1 MSKPNNAK
9 ETKSLAKKIF
19 NIVWYVIFALVVVCL
34 LSVGITLLRGE
45 QPSLFGYQMYYV
57 LTDSMTGTIDKDD
70 VVICKKYD
78 GGQLQ
83 VGDVITFEAPEGF
96 EPKAI
101 VGQNITHR
109 IVVAPYQDEDGT
121 WVIETKGDANT
132 LADRVPVPVANV
144 RATYVSTSKFLAG
157 LMRFLSKWYGFATL
171 IILPL
176 LGVLIFEVCKVIK
189 IKSAE
194 QKKITDDDY
203 DRQRNEEMEKAVQEI
218 RDGLMARDDLT
229 NADGS
234 PMTEEQKQ
242 EYIDEMVEKFREAMS
257 KDRDSHGHNVSSK

>member
-1 MSKPNNAK
+1 KPNNAK

-19 NIVWYVIFALVVVCL
+19 NIACYVIFAVVLVCL

-57 LTDSMTGTIDKDD
+57 LTDSMTGTIDKDE

-83 VGDVITFEAPEGF
+83 VGDIITFEAPEGF

-101 VGQNITHR
+101 VGHNITHR

-121 WVIETKGDANT
+121 WVIETKGDANSI
-132 LADRVPVPVANV
+132 ADKVPIPVDNV
-144 RATYVSTSKFLAG
+144 RATYVGTSDFLAG
-157 LMRFLSKWYGFATL
+157 LMRFLSKWYGFVTL

-176 LGVLIFEVCKVIK
+176 VGILIFEVCKVIK
-189 IKSAE
+189 IKAAE
-194 QKKITDDDY
+194 QKKITDDNFDK
-203 DRQRNEEMEKAVQEI
+203 QRNEEVEKAVQEI
-218 RDGLMARDDLT
+218 RDGLTARDDLT
-229 NADGS
+229 NPDGS
-234 PMTEEQKQ
+234 PMTDEQKAA
-242 EYIDEMVEKFREAMS
+242 YIDEMVERFREAMS
-257 KDRDSHGHNVSSK
+257 KPND

>member
-19 NIVWYVIFALVVVCL
+19 NIVWCVIFAFVVVCL

-70 VVICKKYD
+70 VVICKMYD

-83 VGDVITFEAPEGF
+83 VGDIITFEAPEGF

-101 VGQNITHR
+101 VGHNITHR

-121 WVIETKGDANT
+121 WVIETKGDANSI
-132 LADRVPVPVANV
+132 ADKVPVPVANV
-144 RATYVSTSKFLAG
+144 RATYVGTSGFLAG

-176 LGVLIFEVCKVIK
+176 VGVLIFEVHKVIK
-189 IKSAE
+189 MKSAE
-194 QKKITDDDY
+194 QKKIADESF
-203 DRQRNEEMEKAVQEI
+203 DRQRNEELEKAVQEI
-218 RDGLMARDDLT
+218 RDGLTAREDLT
-229 NADGS
+229 NPDGL
-234 PMTEEQKQ
+234 PMNEEQKAA
-242 EYIDEMVEKFREAMS
+242 YIESMVEQFREAMS
-257 KDRDSHGHNVSSK
+257 KDRDSHA

>member
-19 NIVWYVIFALVVVCL
+19 NIVWYVIFAFVVVCL

-83 VGDVITFEAPEGF
+83 VGDIITFEAPEGF

-101 VGQNITHR
+101 VGHNITHR
-109 IVVAPYQDEDGT
+109 IIVAPYQDEDGT
-121 WVIETKGDANT
+121 WVIETKGDANSI
-132 LADRVPVPVANV
+132 ADKVPVPVENV
-144 RATYVSTSKFLAG
+144 RATYVGTSGFLAG

-176 LGVLIFEVCKVIK
+176 VGVLIFEVHKVIK
-189 IKSAE
+189 MKSAE
-194 QKKITDDDY
+194 QKKIADDNF
-203 DRQRNEEMEKAVQEI
+203 DRQRNEELEKAVQEI
-218 RDGLMARDDLT
+218 RDGLTARDDLT
-229 NADGS
+229 NPDGS
-234 PMTEEQKQ
+234 PMTEEQKAA
-242 EYIDEMVEKFREAMS
+242 YIESMVEQFRSEMS
-257 KDRDSHGHNVSSK
+257 KKQ

>member
-19 NIVWYVIFALVVVCL
+19 NIVWYVIFAFVVVCL

-83 VGDVITFEAPEGF
+83 VGDIIT
-96 EPKAI
+96 AI
-101 VGQNITHR
+101 VGHNITHR
-109 IVVAPYQDEDGT
+109 IIVAPYQDEDGT
-121 WVIETKGDANT
+121 WVIETKGDANSI
-132 LADRVPVPVANV
+132 ADKVPVPVANV
-144 RATYVSTSKFLAG
+144 RATYVGTSGFLAG

-176 LGVLIFEVCKVIK
+176 VGVLIFEVHKVIK
-189 IKSAE
+189 MKSAE
-194 QKKITDDDY
+194 QKKIADESF
-203 DRQRNEEMEKAVQEI
+203 DRQRNEELEKAVQEI
-218 RDGLMARDDLT
+218 RDGLTAREDLT
-229 NADGS
+229 NPDGS
-234 PMTEEQKQ
+234 PMTEEQKAA
-242 EYIDEMVEKFREAMS
+242 YINEMVEQFRQAMS
-257 KDRDSHGHNVSSK
+257 KKQ